1 MLNSENL
8 LADSGLDPSTTA
20 ITSDRI
26 LYNYAMEQCQ
36 SAALDELFGNPGECF
51 QVCNISISM
60 KYLPTLKYLSISL
73 TEPSIM
79 FSKFFCRD
87 TMELTFSCTRYNIKP
102 KMRKTKMLL
111 PFTKKP
117 LRNDFIF
124 LKSKG
129 L

>member
-1 MLNSENL
+1 MTKMLNSENL

-51 QVCNISISM
+51 Q
-60 KYLPTLKYLSISL
+60 
-73 TEPSIM
+73 
-79 FSKFFCRD
+79 
-87 TMELTFSCTRYNIKP
+87 RYHGAHVLLHALQYQTQNEED
-102 KMRKTKMLL
+102 KMLL